1 MQEKVWNELVT
12 LRSSIK
18 DSVDDAVADQIFG
31 FVEELKERNTSNN
44 FSWIFGIKIS
54 NSTPIFL
61 Y

>member
-44 FSWIFGIKIS
+44 FSWDIWYK
-54 NSTPIFL
+54 NL
-61 Y
+61 